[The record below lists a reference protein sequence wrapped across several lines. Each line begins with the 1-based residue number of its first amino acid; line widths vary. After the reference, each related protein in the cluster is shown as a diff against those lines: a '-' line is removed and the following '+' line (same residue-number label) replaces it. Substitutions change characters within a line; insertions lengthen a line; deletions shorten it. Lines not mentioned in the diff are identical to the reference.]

1 MMQYLENSDH
11 GWVGLCGAKLEDSGI
26 GKIRK
31 NRNHLNMKN
40 PENSDEA
47 LSFEN

>member
-1 MMQYLENSDH
+1 MMENSDH
-11 GWVGLCGAKLEDSGI
+11 GCWVGLCGANLENSDL
-26 GKIRK
+26 GKIRQ
-31 NRNHLNMKN
+31 NLNHLNMKN